1 MKACARVYAFSIL
14 FLCVGVFLG
23 AIAQRILDEKQYGD
37 EAIRLDAKIADL
49 QEQARQLKAAAQ
61 EAEMWH
67 SAFQA
72 CTAISSLVAE
82 KADHESAKR
91 RTDRRRV
98 LHGVTSSAAKPGA
111 VSAHRYVPG
120 AAVASNEGAAPVL
133 SLNRAGVA
141 EMEYAAVS
149 KTAWPHGLAG
159 SSPAPGTNQKERP

>member
-14 FLCVGVFLG
+14 FLCVGIFVG
-23 AIAQRILDEKQYGD
+23 ALAQRAMDEKQFGD
-37 EAIRLDAKIADL
+37 EAIRLDQRIKDMQGTCDKFDRAMA
-49 QEQARQLKAAAQ
+49 

-72 CTAISSLVAE
+72 CTAINSLAE

-133 SLNRAGVA
+133 R
-141 EMEYAAVS
+141 MEA
-149 KTAWPHGLAG
+149 
-159 SSPAPGTNQKERP
+159 R

>member
-1 MKACARVYAFSIL
+1 MKACARAYSLAAL
-14 FLCVGVFLG
+14 FFTAGIFAG
-23 AIAQRILDEKQYGD
+23 AIAQRIADEETYGQ

-111 VSAHRYVPG
+111 VAAHRYVPG
-120 AAVASNEGAAPVL
+120 AVVAASNEGAAPVVH
-133 SLNRAGVA
+133 LNR
-141 EMEYAAVS
+141 MEA
-149 KTAWPHGLAG
+149 
-159 SSPAPGTNQKERP
+159 R